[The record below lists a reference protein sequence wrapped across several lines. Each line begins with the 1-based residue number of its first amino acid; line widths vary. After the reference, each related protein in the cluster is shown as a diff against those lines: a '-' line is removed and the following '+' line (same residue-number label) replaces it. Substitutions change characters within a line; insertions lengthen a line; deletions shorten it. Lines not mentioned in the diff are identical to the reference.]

1 MATKETTAMDFINAS
16 QMPAITWHYLQMND
30 TRIQIPAGLAIAPSV
45 KVSEPWLA
53 RGEADEFENALADA
67 QERWEKTHPEP
78 TAAEVAALKEAQE
91 AEAGATYGGTARST
105 YQATADAVA
114 EARSVVEAFE
124 HGVDDEVAAYLRY
137 AAGNRVVVNAD
148 PGQTVDAQVVVSA
161 VADSISVAAIDA
173 IASEGATLNLSVVV
187 ECADGAEGLNDAVT
201 GSTIRVFA
209 DEGANVS
216 VTRLQ
221 ALCDG
226 AVDIDDM
233 ALFAAQG
240 GRIAVRQTV
249 LGAEASYTGLACD
262 LRGDCSSV
270 AIDTRYLGH
279 GEQQRDF
286 NYIVRQHGR
295 KTESDLAA
303 NGVLA
308 GTSRKCLRGTID
320 FVRGCCGSEGSENET
335 VLLVDEGV
343 RNKTVPTLLCNEDDV
358 AGNHGATI
366 GHIREE
372 QLFYLA
378 SRGLS
383 QEAAE
388 RMFVSALVEQAV
400 LDAPDDAARKAAL
413 SYGDRLKPGFSEL
426 FEEEV

>member
-1 MATKETTAMDFINAS
+1 MDFIGAS

-30 TRIQIPAGLAIAPSV
+30 ARIQIPAGLALAPCV
-45 KVSEPWLA
+45 EVSEPWLA
-53 RGEADEFENALADA
+53 RGAADEFENALADA
-67 QERWEKTHPEP
+67 QERWEATHPEP
-78 TAAEVAALKEAQE
+78 TAAEVAVLEEARE

-105 YQATADAVA
+105 YQETADAVA
-114 EARSVVEAFE
+114 EARSLVDAFE

-137 AAGNRVVVNAD
+137 AAGDRVVVNAD
-148 PGQTVDAQVVVSA
+148 PGQTVSAQVVVSA
-161 VADSISVAAIDA
+161 VADAVSVAAVDA
-173 IASEGATLNLSVVV
+173 IAGEGAVLDLSVVV
-187 ECADGAEGLNDAVT
+187 ECADGAVELQNAVA

-209 DEGANVS
+209 DEGAKVS

-233 ALFAAQG
+233 ALFAAEN
-240 GRIAVRQTV
+240 GRIDVRQTV
-249 LGAEASYTGLACD
+249 LGARSSYTGLACD
-262 LRGDCSSV
+262 LRGDQSNLT
-270 AIDTRYLGH
+270 IDTRYLGQ
-279 GEQQRDF
+279 GDQQRDF

-295 KTESDLAA
+295 KTESSLAA

-308 GTSRKCLRGTID
+308 GASSKCLRGTID

-366 GHIREE
+366 GHVREE

-388 RMFVSALVEQAV
+388 RMFVSALAEQAV
-400 LDAPDDAARKAAL
+400 LDAADDRARQAAL
-413 SYGDRLKPGFSEL
+413 SYGNRLKPGFSDL
-426 FEEEV
+426 FDEEA